1 MHAAVEEVNPNEAPA
16 ESIASIYEWMITER
30 AARKKR
36 KWEEK
41 QLKKRVERKKQRKLL
56 KEVIAYRKSKAKKN
70 KTNTVFNENKDEEE
84 EGDLEIYSYDEM
96 HLAFS
101 SEDI

>member
-1 MHAAVEEVNPNEAPA
+1 MHAAVEEVKPNEAPA

-41 QLKKRVERKKQRKLL
+41 
-56 KEVIAYRKSKAKKN
+56 
-70 KTNTVFNENKDEEE
+70 EEK
-84 EGDLEIYSYDEM
+84 
-96 HLAFS
+96 
-101 SEDI
+101 

>member
-1 MHAAVEEVNPNEAPA
+1 M
-16 ESIASIYEWMITER
+16 
-30 AARKKR
+30 
-36 KWEEK
+36 
-41 QLKKRVERKKQRKLL
+41 KLL
-56 KEVIAYRKSKAKKN
+56 KEVIAYRKLKAKKN

-96 HLAFS
+96 YLAFS

>member
-1 MHAAVEEVNPNEAPA
+1 MGRKGRKTIEVN
-16 ESIASIYEWMITER
+16 SW
-30 AARKKR
+30 K
-36 KWEEK
+36 
-41 QLKKRVERKKQRKLL
+41 KKQRKLL

-70 KTNTVFNENKDEEE
+70 KTNIFFNENKDEEE

>member
-1 MHAAVEEVNPNEAPA
+1 LKQ
-16 ESIASIYEWMITER
+16 R
-30 AARKKR
+30 A
-36 KWEEK
+36 
-41 QLKKRVERKKQRKLL
+41 ERKKQMKLL
-56 KEVIAYRKSKAKKN
+56 KEVIAYRKLKAKKN

-96 HLAFS
+96 YLAFS